1 MTASSSNDGF
11 FIRRSLGRFPH
22 MDERELSTFHED
34 GPEVKKEDP
43 APPEAETKAKASKA
57 KNTVLKGVQG
67 YKKYKI

>member
-1 MTASSSNDGF
+1 
-11 FIRRSLGRFPH
+11 

-34 GPEVKKEDP
+34 DPEVKKEDP